1 MRAAASGSI
10 KQEDEATGGKGGA
23 ALFTADLHSAGPAEC
38 IRFEFCFSSFV
49 CVFLVMRARESVQRA
64 ESVRVLKRERER
76 EQVEWTWGMDKGSG
90 RLKGCPVEHTAQ
102 RTAVW

>member
-49 CVFLVMRARESVQRA
+49 CVFGDEKRECAESREREST
-64 ESVRVLKRERER
+64 EERER
-76 EQVEWTWGMDKGSG
+76 ESKSSGHGVWTREAGG
-90 RLKGCPVEHTAQ
+90 
-102 RTAVW
+102 

>member
-10 KQEDEATGGKGGA
+10 KQEDEATGGKGGGA
-23 ALFTADLHSAGPAEC
+23 ALFTADLHSARPAEC

-49 CVFLVMRARESVQRA
+49 CVLVMRARESVQRA

-76 EQVEWTWGMDKGSG
+76 ESKSSGHGVWTREAGG
-90 RLKGCPVEHTAQ
+90 
-102 RTAVW
+102 

>member
-10 KQEDEATGGKGGA
+10 KQEDEATGGKGGGA

-49 CVFLVMRARESVQRA
+49 CVFLVMREERVCREQRA
-64 ESVRVLKRERER
+64 
-76 EQVEWTWGMDKGSG
+76 
-90 RLKGCPVEHTAQ
+90 
-102 RTAVW
+102 